1 MRLDRDM
8 VLNLLAGL
16 IVLALGAWLVANT
29 EWVEQEVPVHAQ
41 GEAAKD
47 QHYAAKKIIQRLGGK
62 VESPINLD
70 RLPPQGAVLV
80 LNSWSWDLF
89 PEREEKL
96 RRWVEDG
103 GHLVIQA
110 YQIPKW
116 APLERKNVNRKA
128 RERAKH
134 REDEDEEE
142 DDEEA
147 GDETP
152 EPAPAAAP
160 APPPPPAPASAPR
173 EAARPPL
180 GPLGFRR
187 PVMCRQV
194 TEGGTQPAYGDARTY
209 KLCNG
214 GMGSFLVGKSAVQWA
229 LSDMH
234 GPVVMRVAHGRG
246 TVSATHGDWGDNR
259 DIFEGDNALAYMG
272 TLQMRPGRELWFV
285 SEEARLPLTKLI
297 WQTGAPAVLLFGLL
311 LGLILW
317 RGGFR
322 FGPRAPVPP
331 LARRSVAEQ
340 IRGTAGFIFQRDA
353 TALHR
358 AQLRVLEQAARRSI
372 RDHDRLELR
381 ARAEAIAKA
390 TALSADDLA
399 RAMNPSL
406 KRTPRELL
414 ATLTLLE
421 TAARR
426 LTLNR

>member
-1 MRLDRDM
+1 MRLDRDL

-16 IVLALGAWLVANT
+16 VLLAMGAWFVANT
-29 EWVEQEVPVHAQ
+29 EWVEVEVPLHAQ

-47 QHYAAKKIIQRLGGK
+47 PHYAAKKMVQRLGGK

-89 PEREEKL
+89 PEREAQL

-103 GHLVIQA
+103 GHLVVQA
-110 YQIPKW
+110 YRIPKW
-116 APLERKNVNRKA
+116 APLERKNAERKPPRRKI
-128 RERAKH
+128 RE
-134 REDEDEEE
+134 EEESE
-142 DDEEA
+142 DDEE
-147 GDETP
+147 DEDDS
-152 EPAPAAAP
+152 PAAAP
-160 APPPPPAPASAPR
+160 TPASAPASAPR
-173 EAARPPL
+173 EPVRPPV

-187 PVMCRQV
+187 TVVCRQV
-194 TEGGTQPAYGDARTY
+194 SEGGTQPAYGEVRQY

-214 GMGSFLVGKSAVQWA
+214 GMGSLLLGKSAVQWT
-229 LSDMH
+229 LSDTQ
-234 GPVVMRVAHGRG
+234 GPVAMRVAMGRG
-246 TVSATHGDWGDNR
+246 SVSATHGDWGTNQEV
-259 DIFEGDNALAYMG
+259 FEGDNALAYMAA
-272 TLQMRPGRELWFV
+272 LQARPGRELWFV
-285 SEEARLPLTKLI
+285 SEEARPPLLKLI

-390 TALSADDLA
+390 TALGADDLA
-399 RAMNPSL
+399 RAMNPAL
-406 KRTPRELL
+406 KRTPRELV

-426 LTLNR
+426 LALNR